1 MSMHNTSFLIP
12 IQALNETQ
20 ISMIEDHMNI
30 ATLYMREH
38 STQIIYSENKRTW
51 RIEREQKCL
60 FGYTFHVDFDME
72 FFLEHIVK
80 VDYLYIIW
88 NDNSAL
94 TGVDLEL
101 LNNRILKSKRKKKLD
116 KLNDT

>member
-38 STQIIYSENKRTW
+38 PFEIIYSENKRTW
-51 RIEREQKCL
+51 RIEREKKCL
-60 FGYTFHVDFDME
+60 FGYTFQRDFDME

-80 VDYLYIIW
+80 IEYWNIIW
-88 NDNSAL
+88 NDNSAF
-94 TGVDLEL
+94 VDLDL
-101 LNNRILKSKRKKKLD
+101 INNKILKEKRKIKLS
-116 KLNDT
+116 KLNAV

>member
-38 STQIIYSENKRTW
+38 PFEIIYSENKRT
-51 RIEREQKCL
+51 
-60 FGYTFHVDFDME
+60 D
-72 FFLEHIVK
+72 
-80 VDYLYIIW
+80 
-88 NDNSAL
+88 
-94 TGVDLEL
+94 
-101 LNNRILKSKRKKKLD
+101 
-116 KLNDT
+116 